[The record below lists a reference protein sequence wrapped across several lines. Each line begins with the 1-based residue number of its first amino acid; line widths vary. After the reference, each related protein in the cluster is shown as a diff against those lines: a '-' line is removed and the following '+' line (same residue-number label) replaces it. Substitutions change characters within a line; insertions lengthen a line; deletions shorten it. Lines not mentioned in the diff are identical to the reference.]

1 MKVLMLGPARSVHGG
16 ISGVVNNYY
25 EAGLD
30 QKVDLTY
37 IGTMVEGSK
46 LRKLWQAGWAYL
58 QFLCKVCACDIV
70 HVNVASDVSYVRKSF
85 FIQTAKKV
93 GKKIVIH
100 QHGGDFEGYYAGL
113 SPKKKEKVH
122 KVLSMGDVFLVL
134 APAWKEFFG
143 NIIAP
148 EKIIVFPDSISIPEM
163 FLKEYGQKKI
173 LFLGR
178 ICKEKGVGELLSA
191 MPQIRERYPE
201 CKLYLGGIW
210 EDKSLKHQAEACGEA
225 VNCLGWVSGEE
236 KEKYLK
242 ECDIFVLPS
251 YFEGQSV
258 AILEAMAYS
267 CAIAASN
274 VGGIPQMIVNG
285 ETGVLFQPMSEEAL
299 EEGLLKLLSDKA
311 YCQKLGEN
319 ARNKVEKEFSI
330 ETNIKELLEI
340 YERI

>member
-1 MKVLMLGPARSVHGG
+1 M
-16 ISGVVNNYY
+16 
-25 EAGLD
+25 
-30 QKVDLTY
+30 
-37 IGTMVEGSK
+37 
-46 LRKLWQAGWAYL
+46 
-58 QFLCKVCACDIV
+58 
-70 HVNVASDVSYVRKSF
+70 
-85 FIQTAKKV
+85 
-93 GKKIVIH
+93 
-100 QHGGDFEGYYAGL
+100 
-113 SPKKKEKVH
+113 
-122 KVLSMGDVFLVL
+122 
-134 APAWKEFFG
+134 
-143 NIIAP
+143 
-148 EKIIVFPDSISIPEM
+148 
-163 FLKEYGQKKI
+163 
-173 LFLGR
+173 
-178 ICKEKGVGELLSA
+178 
-191 MPQIRERYPE
+191 
-201 CKLYLGGIW
+201 
-210 EDKSLKHQAEACGEA
+210 KHQAEACGEA